1 METCTAVPY
10 CVKECMKG
18 MVQLTDKTTQKDWD
32 DTTMNMAD
40 PKHATPFDPVRFK
53 SFGRFPNPYTF
64 DPKLYSPP
72 EESRKSELLK
82 GWPYGHYSDHSYEL
96 HPTGC
101 RANKRLQSVHGA
113 QYGGTS
119 ACSAQFQCNLAWDI
133 CRKTCQV
140 EVINGKRMI
149 TDRDVLSGMNLAKYG
164 AGFGYQRSAK
174 QEQEWHISAL
184 KSPDKDKGKI
194 PGGKNH
200 ARGAQVPSNALSP
213 NDANHTEWNN
223 LPDKF
228 TATSDKAGI
237 FWMAKS
243 GHSYTRLKEHRIL
256 MQYSTVKSQ
265 ACTPNANGQSC
276 SAVKNYAPVKA
287 WCCNH
292 GICMAFLALCR
303 QDPGAYRRR

>member
-1 METCTAVPY
+1 
-10 CVKECMKG
+10 
-18 MVQLTDKTTQKDWD
+18 
-32 DTTMNMAD
+32 MA
-40 PKHATPFDPVRFK
+40 
-53 SFGRFPNPYTF
+53 Y
-64 DPKLYSPP
+64 
-72 EESRKSELLK
+72 
-82 GWPYGHYSDHSYEL
+82 
-96 HPTGC
+96 
-101 RANKRLQSVHGA
+101 
-113 QYGGTS
+113 
-119 ACSAQFQCNLAWDI
+119 
-133 CRKTCQV
+133 
-140 EVINGKRMI
+140 
-149 TDRDVLSGMNLAKYG
+149 
-164 AGFGYQRSAK
+164 
-174 QEQEWHISAL
+174 SAL
-184 KSPDKDKGKI
+184 NSKRRPLLGKSKGKI
-194 PGGKNH
+194 PGGKNL
-200 ARGAQVPSNALSP
+200 ARDAPIPSNALGP
-213 NDANHTEWNN
+213 NTLNQNDFLGLNLKKHKTKQSNHAEWNN